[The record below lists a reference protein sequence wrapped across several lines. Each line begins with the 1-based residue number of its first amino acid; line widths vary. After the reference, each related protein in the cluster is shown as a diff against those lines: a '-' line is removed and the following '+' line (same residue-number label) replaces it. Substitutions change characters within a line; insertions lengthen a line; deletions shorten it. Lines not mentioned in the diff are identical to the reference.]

1 MDELERQRQLRIERD
16 SLAFD
21 TPNCPKCL
29 HRMLAVE
36 VDGES
41 VWLCPECGARA

>member
-1 MDELERQRQLRIERD
+1 MDDMERQRQLRRERD

-29 HRMLAVE
+29 HRME
-36 VDGES
+36 PGEES
-41 VWLCPECGARA
+41 WVCPECGEDIQV